1 MPTIDEAI
9 PETTQSV
16 LDGLFTDQPVEQEPE
31 VLKPKV
37 EEPPLAEAPR
47 PEPEPEIPE
56 PLAKEAPEAGTEE
69 PDLPSPEDEEIP
81 AAARPVIERYAFQ
94 AREERRQRK
103 EMEQK
108 LAELKDGGEASKAL
122 QDRIQELENE
132 IGRLDLSK
140 SPAFHAQYGAPVE
153 QAEQQALSLLA
164 RAGVPEDQAKAALS
178 KVFSVSDLRQR
189 EMAFDDVEAD
199 ITPGMIGAVIQL
211 SVQRDEAVEKMNK
224 ALEDWKTS
232 RAAVE
237 EREVQERQARGA
249 KEAGDLLTH
258 ALAEAGKSGNPYFTR
273 HEGRQ
278 DWNEVVDHFEDATL
292 GILKANDA
300 KEIATLVAQGLT
312 VPRLLSQYSR
322 ERDRRVALERQMMEE
337 SPAQPTPGR
346 PAPGIAPRRAPET
359 PKSSSEII
367 NAMFPE

>member
-1 MPTIDEAI
+1 MTEPV
-9 PETTQSV
+9 PETTRSV
-16 LDGLFTDQPVEQEPE
+16 LDDLFSDRPVEQEPE
-31 VLKPKV
+31 VLKPT
-37 EEPPLAEAPR
+37 EAPQ
-47 PEPEPEIPE
+47 PPTAAPEPEIPDPLVKATE
-56 PLAKEAPEAGTEE
+56 PATTE
-69 PDLPSPEDEEIP
+69 PDLPSPGDEEIP

-108 LAELKDGGEASKAL
+108 LAELKDGGEETKAM
-122 QDRIQELENE
+122 RAKVQELENE
-132 IGRLDLSK
+132 LGRLDLSR
-140 SPAFHAQYGAPVE
+140 SPAFRAQYGAPVE
-153 QAEQQALSLLA
+153 QAEQQAMALLT
-164 RAGVPEDQAKAALS
+164 RAGVPEADAKAALS

-199 ITPGMIGAVIQL
+199 VTPGMIGAVIQL
-211 SVQRDEAVEKMNK
+211 SVQRDEALEKMNR

-232 RAAVE
+232 RAAVQ
-237 EREVQERQARGA
+237 EREVQEQQARGA
-249 KEAGDLLTH
+249 KEAQELLTH
-258 ALAEAGKSGNPYFTR
+258 ALEAAGKSGNPYFTR

-322 ERDRRVALERQMMEE
+322 ERDRRVALERQMMDE

-346 PAPGIAPRRAPET
+346 PVPAVTPRRAPEA
-359 PKSSSEII
+359 PKSSADII
-367 NAMFPE
+367 NSMFPTEI